1 MNRIIK
7 YGEDARSS
15 VLKGVDS
22 VANIV
27 KTTLGP
33 KGRNVLIRNNLD
45 APIITNDGVTIAKA
59 IQLKDNAEDAG
70 AQLIIQAAN
79 KTNKVAGD
87 GTTTTTVLAQNMIH
101 EYLNYVNVNSDVKEN
116 VVQVQKEMINTSNQI
131 SDYLRE
137 IATPISSKEDIT
149 RIASISSGSD
159 QIGNLIADAFE
170 QAGEYGSVVVED
182 SKTGEDGFESIQG
195 MKIPN
200 GSVSS
205 FLLNDR
211 VSMKTD
217 FYDVNVL
224 ITADKIDD
232 ASELLPILDFIVKS
246 GKKLLILC
254 DDIENEP
261 LNMIIANKLKGLPLN
276 VSVIR
281 LPGFGQL
288 REDLIE
294 DLCIATNS
302 TLISRDKGTTLKDF
316 NPNFLGEVEQIVIT
330 MTDSI
335 IKFKDI
341 SSTGIDLKTNRQ
353 DRVDTISNQ
362 MNQANED
369 ESKQYERR
377 IANLLS
383 GISVISV
390 GGNSEVEI
398 QDKKLRIEDAINS
411 VQSAKEE
418 GIIPGG
424 GYGFLLAYMNL
435 VDESQGYTLGQSII
449 YNSLKSV
456 TEQIAENAGYDKEEV
471 LADCF
476 EKKLG
481 FNALTGEYQ
490 DLLSSGVVNSVK
502 VDRYSLINAASVA
515 STLIT
520 MGGLIVDENEKDQ
533 NILQLQT
540 GSTIPVSI

>member
-101 EYLNYVNVNSDVKEN
+101 EYLNYINVNSDVKEN

-131 SDYLRE
+131 SDYLSE

-211 VSMKTD
+211 VNMKTD
-217 FYDVNVL
+217 FYDVNIL

-232 ASELLPILDFIVKS
+232 ASELLSILDFIVKS

-435 VDESQGYTLGQSII
+435 VDQSQGYTLGQSII

>member
-101 EYLNYVNVNSDVKEN
+101 EYLNYVNINSDVKEN

-232 ASELLPILDFIVKS
+232 ASELLPILDFVVKS

-341 SSTGIDLKTNRQ
+341 SSTGVDLKTNRQ

>member
-101 EYLNYVNVNSDVKEN
+101 EYLNYINVNSDVKEN

-211 VSMKTD
+211 VNMKTD

-232 ASELLPILDFIVKS
+232 ASELLPILDFVVKS

>member
-211 VSMKTD
+211 VNMKTD

-353 DRVDTISNQ
+353 DRVDTITTQ
-362 MNQANED
+362 MSQANED

>member
-7 YGEDARSS
+7 YEEDARSS

-116 VVQVQKEMINTSNQI
+116 AVQVQKEMINTSNQI

>member
-195 MKIPN
+195 MKISN

-211 VSMKTD
+211 VNMKTD

>member
-101 EYLNYVNVNSDVKEN
+101 EYLNYINVNSDVKEN

-149 RIASISSGSD
+149 RIASISSGSE

-341 SSTGIDLKTNRQ
+341 SSTGIDLKANRQ

>member
-101 EYLNYVNVNSDVKEN
+101 EYLNYVNINSDVKEN

-232 ASELLPILDFIVKS
+232 ASELLPILDFVVKS

>member
-45 APIITNDGVTIAKA
+45 APLITNDGVTIAKA

-195 MKIPN
+195 MKISN

-211 VSMKTD
+211 VNMKTD

>member
-232 ASELLPILDFIVKS
+232 ASELLPILDFVVKS

-424 GYGFLLAYMNL
+424 GYGFILAYMNL

>member
-116 VVQVQKEMINTSNQI
+116 VVQVQKEMINASNQI

-211 VSMKTD
+211 VNMKTD
-217 FYDVNVL
+217 FYDVSVL

>member
-101 EYLNYVNVNSDVKEN
+101 EYLNYINVNSDIKEN
-116 VVQVQKEMINTSNQI
+116 VVQVQKDMINTSNQI
-131 SDYLRE
+131 SDYLCK

-182 SKTGEDGFESIQG
+182 SKTGEDSFESIQG

-211 VSMKTD
+211 VNMKTD

-316 NPNFLGEVEQIVIT
+316 NPAFLGEVEQIVIT

-341 SSTGIDLKTNRQ
+341 SSTGIDLKVNRQ
-353 DRVDTISNQ
+353 DRVDTITTQ
-362 MNQANED
+362 MSQANED
-369 ESKQYERR
+369 ESRQYERR

-471 LADCF
+471 LTDCF

>member
-101 EYLNYVNVNSDVKEN
+101 EYLNYINVNSDVKEN
-116 VVQVQKEMINTSNQI
+116 VVQVQKEMINISNQI

-211 VSMKTD
+211 VNMKTD
-217 FYDVNVL
+217 FYDVNIL

-246 GKKLLILC
+246 SKKLLILC

-341 SSTGIDLKTNRQ
+341 SSTGIDLKSNRQ
-353 DRVDTISNQ
+353 DRVDTITTQ
-362 MNQANED
+362 MSQANED

>member
-195 MKIPN
+195 MKISN

-211 VSMKTD
+211 VNMKTD

-316 NPNFLGEVEQIVIT
+316 NPDFLGEVEQIVIT

>member
-137 IATPISSKEDIT
+137 IATPISNKEDIT

>member
-101 EYLNYVNVNSDVKEN
+101 EYLNYVNINSDVKEN

-211 VSMKTD
+211 VNMKTD

-232 ASELLPILDFIVKS
+232 ASELLPILDFVVKS

-471 LADCF
+471 LANCF

>member
-101 EYLNYVNVNSDVKEN
+101 EYLNYINVNSDVKEN

-435 VDESQGYTLGQSII
+435 VDQSQRYTLGQSII

>member
-101 EYLNYVNVNSDVKEN
+101 EYLNYINVNSDVKEN

-211 VSMKTD
+211 VNMKTD

-232 ASELLPILDFIVKS
+232 ASELLPILDFVVKS

-316 NPNFLGEVEQIVIT
+316 NPDFLGEVEQIVIT

>member
-101 EYLNYVNVNSDVKEN
+101 EYLNYVNINSDVKEN

-195 MKIPN
+195 MKISN

-211 VSMKTD
+211 VNMKTD

>member
-330 MTDSI
+330 VTDSI

>member
-101 EYLNYVNVNSDVKEN
+101 EYLNYINVNSDVKEN

-149 RIASISSGSD
+149 RIASISSGSE

-353 DRVDTISNQ
+353 DRVDTITTQ
-362 MNQANED
+362 MSQANED

>member
-101 EYLNYVNVNSDVKEN
+101 EYLNYINVNSDIKEN
-116 VVQVQKEMINTSNQI
+116 VVQVQKDMINTSNQI
-131 SDYLRE
+131 SDYLCK

-211 VSMKTD
+211 VNMKTD

-316 NPNFLGEVEQIVIT
+316 NPAFLGEVEQIVIT

>member
-232 ASELLPILDFIVKS
+232 ASELLPILDFVVKS

-341 SSTGIDLKTNRQ
+341 SSTGVDLKTNRQ

>member
-211 VSMKTD
+211 VNMKTD

>member
-137 IATPISSKEDIT
+137 IATPISNKEDIT

-195 MKIPN
+195 MKISN

-211 VSMKTD
+211 VNMKTD

-232 ASELLPILDFIVKS
+232 ASELLPILDFVVKS

-341 SSTGIDLKTNRQ
+341 SSTGIDLKANRQ

>member
-211 VSMKTD
+211 VNMKTD

-316 NPNFLGEVEQIVIT
+316 NPDFLGEVEQIVIT

>member
-7 YGEDARSS
+7 YGENARSS

-101 EYLNYVNVNSDVKEN
+101 EYLNYVNINSDVKEN

-195 MKIPN
+195 MKISN

-211 VSMKTD
+211 VNMKTD

>member
-211 VSMKTD
+211 VNMKTD

-246 GKKLLILC
+246 SKKLLILC

>member
-101 EYLNYVNVNSDVKEN
+101 EYLNYINVNSDVKEN

-341 SSTGIDLKTNRQ
+341 LSTGVDLKTNRQ

>member
-101 EYLNYVNVNSDVKEN
+101 EYLNYVNINSDVKEN

-211 VSMKTD
+211 VNMKTD

-341 SSTGIDLKTNRQ
+341 SSTGIDLKANRQ

>member
-540 GSTIPVSI
+540 GSSIPVSI

>member
-7 YGEDARSS
+7 YEEDARSS

-101 EYLNYVNVNSDVKEN
+101 EYLNYINVNSDVKEN

-211 VSMKTD
+211 VNMKTD
-217 FYDVNVL
+217 FYDVSVL

-341 SSTGIDLKTNRQ
+341 SSTGIDLKANRQ
-353 DRVDTISNQ
+353 DRVDIISNQ

>member
-435 VDESQGYTLGQSII
+435 VDQSQRYTLGQSII

>member
-211 VSMKTD
+211 VNMKTD

-341 SSTGIDLKTNRQ
+341 SSTGIDLKANRQ
-353 DRVDTISNQ
+353 DRVDTITTQ
-362 MNQANED
+362 MSQANED

>member
-101 EYLNYVNVNSDVKEN
+101 EYLNYINVNSNVKEN

-211 VSMKTD
+211 VNMKTD
-217 FYDVNVL
+217 FYDVNIL

-246 GKKLLILC
+246 SKKLLILC

-341 SSTGIDLKTNRQ
+341 SSTGIDLKSNRQ
-353 DRVDTISNQ
+353 DRVDTITTQ
-362 MNQANED
+362 MSQANED

>member
-101 EYLNYVNVNSDVKEN
+101 EYLNYINVNSDVKEN

-211 VSMKTD
+211 VNMKTD
-217 FYDVNVL
+217 FYDVNIL

>member
-195 MKIPN
+195 MKISN

-211 VSMKTD
+211 VNMKTD

-232 ASELLPILDFIVKS
+232 ASELLPILDFVVKS

>member
-101 EYLNYVNVNSDVKEN
+101 EYLNYVNINSDVKEN

-211 VSMKTD
+211 VNMKTD

-424 GYGFLLAYMNL
+424 GYGFILAYMNL

>member
-341 SSTGIDLKTNRQ
+341 SSTGVDLKTNRQ